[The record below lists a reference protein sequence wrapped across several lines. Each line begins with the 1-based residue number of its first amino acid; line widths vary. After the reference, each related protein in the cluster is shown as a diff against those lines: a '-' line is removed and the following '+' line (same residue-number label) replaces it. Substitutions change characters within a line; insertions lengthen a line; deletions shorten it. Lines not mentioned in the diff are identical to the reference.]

1 MFWYMNKVKLPSIWP
16 AVCDVWLCGGA
27 IELVI
32 EVMRDNESWW
42 AAAAAAK
49 AEDIMPSTM
58 LAWWPKEAEMGV
70 VALVSLKP
78 SSLSWPWWW
87 PTIAGLKSGWTLK
100 TTKIQLFYLLFK
112 RIISYFSTPILLWV
126 VWYRFI
132 LCHYYSHLRSKIL
145 YWDST
150 AVFCGVL
157 GALASS
163 TSLPPKSQ

>member
-1 MFWYMNKVKLPSIWP
+1 MNKVKLPSIWP

-100 TTKIQLFYLLFK
+100 TTKIQLFYLLFLK
-112 RIISYFSTPILLWV
+112 EYFLLFDPDIIVSSLVQIHIVSLLLSPPIKNSLLGFNSGLLWCT
-126 VWYRFI
+126 R
-132 LCHYYSHLRSKIL
+132 
-145 YWDST
+145 
-150 AVFCGVL
+150 
-157 GALASS
+157 GA
-163 TSLPPKSQ
+163 SQLNFPSP

>member
-1 MFWYMNKVKLPSIWP
+1 MNKVKLPSIWP

-78 SSLSWPWWW
+78 SSLIWPWWW

-100 TTKIQLFYLLFK
+100 KKSVLLFHK
-112 RIISYFSTPILLWV
+112 RMSQRNLTFRPRDCESGINSYCVTTTLTSDQKFSTGIFNSSSGLLWCT
-126 VWYRFI
+126 R
-132 LCHYYSHLRSKIL
+132 
-145 YWDST
+145 
-150 AVFCGVL
+150 
-157 GALASS
+157 GALRF
-163 TSLPPKSQ
+163 